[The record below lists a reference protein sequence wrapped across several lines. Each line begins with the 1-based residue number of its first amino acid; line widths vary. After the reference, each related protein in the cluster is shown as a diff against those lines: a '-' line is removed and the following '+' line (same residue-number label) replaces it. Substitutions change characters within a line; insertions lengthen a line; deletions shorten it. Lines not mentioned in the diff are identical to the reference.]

1 MWHSDTLGVIR
12 TPKEITVNGLQHPRQ
27 IFRKWSKDELA
38 AIGITPA
45 RLEVP
50 DHRYYNTGAETL
62 TLVDGETVVSYAGI
76 EKNVGDLKKGLI
88 SAIKNNVGSLL
99 ASSDW
104 RVIREADG
112 GTAMTAAWKTY
123 RNEIRAHGNSLES
136 GVEAFASLQAVKNF
150 QNHSVIE
157 VRYESTYDAE
167 GKETIGPETKDHNRT
182 VDKTTWG
189 WPVAPDAEVD
199 PYHVEYK

>member
-150 QNHSVIE
+150 QNHAVVE

-199 PYHVEYK
+199 PRHVEYK